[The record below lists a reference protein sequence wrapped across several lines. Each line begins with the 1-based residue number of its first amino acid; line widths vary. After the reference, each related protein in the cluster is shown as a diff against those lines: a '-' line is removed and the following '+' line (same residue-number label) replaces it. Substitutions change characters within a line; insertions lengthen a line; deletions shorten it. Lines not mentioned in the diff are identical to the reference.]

1 MVTPP
6 PVTVVGFSPKTGI
19 IRRAINYAETDLDA
33 VPLKCYRE
41 TDLDE
46 VMLAEAEAQAERE
59 GEQEEVEVDSAFGS
73 NRSVL
78 GTSASSASTIVHT
91 DGEVEELEEELVS
104 WASVRMQ
111 GDKKRQHATQEDN
124 QVYSL
129 LLKG

>member
-46 VMLAEAEAQAERE
+46 VILAERE
-59 GEQEEVEVDSAFGS
+59 QEEVDSAFGS

-78 GTSASSASTIVHT
+78 GTSASSASTIVRT
-91 DGEVEELEEELVS
+91 DGEEDELEEDELEEEEEVVS

-111 GDKKRQHATQEDN
+111 GDKKRQHATHEDN
-124 QVYSL
+124 QMYGL
-129 LLKG
+129 LMKG